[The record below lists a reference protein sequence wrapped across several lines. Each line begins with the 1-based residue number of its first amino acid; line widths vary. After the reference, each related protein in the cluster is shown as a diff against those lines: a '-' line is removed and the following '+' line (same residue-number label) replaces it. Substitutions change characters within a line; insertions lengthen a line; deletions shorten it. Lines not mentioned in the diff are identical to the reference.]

1 MLSQIKSG
9 VFSEFCKEA
18 PSKGVRPAA
27 VLCLL
32 IGEINALS
40 ILLTKRAPHLNEH
53 AGQISFPGGK
63 LEAIDETIVDT
74 ALRETKEEV
83 GLSSSEV
90 EVLGFLSPVV
100 TLTGFHIYPVVGYLD
115 KTPSSASQQLNRNP
129 NEVEEIIISG
139 ENAFIEAKNFMKM
152 LIPSHVKFIKK
163 YLDTVPLFIKY
174 DAESELDNM
183 FHENLSDLRLT

>member
-9 VFSEFCKEA
+9 VFSEFCAEA
-18 PSKGVRPAA
+18 PLKGMRPAA

-63 LEAIDETIVDT
+63 LESIDETIVDT

-90 EVLGFLSPVV
+90 EVLGFLSPVA
-100 TLTGFHIYPVVGYLD
+100 TSTGFHIYPVVGYLD
-115 KTPSSASQQLNRNP
+115 KTPSSASQQLIRNP
-129 NEVEEIIISG
+129 NEVDEIIISPLSSYLDPNRYHLRTYSSETG
-139 ENAFIEAKNFMKM
+139 SKSFLE
-152 LIPSHVKFIKK
+152 IKK
-163 YLDTVPLFIKY
+163 YKSTSLGRYSCYLKTTIRYFTK
-174 DAESELDNM
+174 
-183 FHENLSDLRLT
+183 

>member
-1 MLSQIKSG
+1 MLSQIKTG
-9 VFSEFCKEA
+9 VFSEFCAEA
-18 PSKGVRPAA
+18 PLKGMRPAA

-63 LEAIDETIVDT
+63 LESIDETIVDT

-115 KTPSSASQQLNRNP
+115 KTPSSALQQLIRNP
-129 NEVEEIIISG
+129 NEVEEIIISP
-139 ENAFIEAKNFMKM
+139 
-152 LIPSHVKFIKK
+152 LSS
-163 YLDTVPLFIKY
+163 YLDPNRYHLRTYSSETGSKRFLEIKNTNPLVWGATAAILKQ
-174 DAESELDNM
+174 
-183 FHENLSDLRLT
+183 LSDISPSKV